1 MAQAE
6 STHTSPLESKEWGPE
21 GQDQRCRTVGRRG
34 MGNVEAG
41 NVKAQPESGKCRT
54 GHTVKGS
61 GLPRWPEGTAGIIEI
76 LSPYTGL
83 GPGAPS
89 SEGPLPE
96 EAKPLGAVCPALGSP
111 SDPVCWVQ
119 EVTSG
124 THIARGKSRVQPCT
138 CS

>member
-1 MAQAE
+1 MWRRG
-6 STHTSPLESKEWGPE
+6 TSKLSRKVASA
-21 GQDQRCRTVGRRG
+21 GQD
-34 MGNVEAG
+34 
-41 NVKAQPESGKCRT
+41 T
-54 GHTVKGS
+54 GSEEGS

-76 LSPYTGL
+76 LSPCTGL

-124 THIARGKSRVQPCT
+124 THIAGVSPGFGLALALRVT
-138 CS
+138 RMEVWG